1 LDKAAGQRL
10 LPYFKGEFVKKSITL
25 ILVVPLFA
33 LMASAQQDVPRS
45 EAYLGFQYVR
55 ANQFNQNNGLAQS
68 IGGFDMYGGH
78 GQFIWNFNKWI
89 SAVGDFGAVNK
100 PNIGIINVQNTT
112 AFAYGGPRFYYR
124 KHRLSPFGEV
134 LFGGAFRHASTEVTA
149 LTFIDTPNLPVVSP
163 PNLFPGPLAVV
174 RAGLSTT
181 QNAFSMR
188 TGGGLDYRLS
198 KHFSARAVEVD
209 YILTRFPS
217 LSTGVRENQSSIAA
231 SAGIIFTFGAQ

>member
-1 LDKAAGQRL
+1 M
-10 LPYFKGEFVKKSITL
+10 KKSITV
-25 ILVVPLFA
+25 ISVGVLFA
-33 LMASAQQDVPRS
+33 LVASAQKDVPRA

-55 ANQFNQNNGLAQS
+55 ANQFNQNTGLGQS

-100 PNIGIINVQNTT
+100 PNVGIINVQNTT
-112 AFAYGGPRFYYR
+112 AFTYGGPRVYYR
-124 KHRLSPFGEV
+124 MHRWSPFGEV
-134 LFGGAFRHASTEVTA
+134 LFGAAYRHVSTEVTA
-149 LTFIDTPNLPVVSP
+149 LTGPGTPVIPVASP
-163 PNLFPGPLAVV
+163 STLFPGPLAVV
-174 RAGLSTT
+174 TARLSDT

-188 TGGGLDYRLS
+188 VGGGLDYRLS
-198 KHFSARAVEVD
+198 RHFSVRAVEVD

>member
-1 LDKAAGQRL
+1 M
-10 LPYFKGEFVKKSITL
+10 KKSITL
-25 ILVVPLFA
+25 MSVVPLFA
-33 LMASAQQDVPRS
+33 LVASAQQDVPRS

-55 ANQFNQNNGLAQS
+55 ANQFNQNNGLGQS

-124 KHRLSPFGEV
+124 MHRLSPFGQV
-134 LFGGAFRHASTEVTA
+134 LFGGAFRHASTAVTA
-149 LTFIDTPNLPVVSP
+149 LTGPNTPNLPVVSP
-163 PNLFPGPLAVV
+163 ANLFPGPLAVV
-174 RAGLSTT
+174 SAGLSAT

-231 SAGIIFTFGAQ
+231 SAGIIFTFGEQ

>member
-1 LDKAAGQRL
+1 MKT
-10 LPYFKGEFVKKSITL
+10 SIIVIGA
-25 ILVVPLFA
+25 ILLFA
-33 LMASAQQDVPRS
+33 LVASAQVIYVPRY

-55 ANQFNQNNGLAQS
+55 ANQFNQNVGLGQS

-78 GQFIWNFNKWI
+78 GQFIWSPKKWL

-124 KHRLSPFGEV
+124 RHRIAPFGQI
-134 LFGGAFRHASTEVTA
+134 LIGGAFRHVSKEVTA
-149 LTFIDTPNLPVVSP
+149 LTDPGTPVLPVASP
-163 PNLFPGPLAVV
+163 ANLFPGPDAVV
-174 RAGLSTT
+174 TARLTNS

-188 TGGGLDYRLS
+188 TGGGLDYRVS
-198 KHFSARAVEVD
+198 KHFSVRAVEVD

-217 LSTGVRENQSSIAA
+217 LSTGFRENQNSIAA